1 MKREI
6 TIDDLKVL
14 MSVCEKAID
23 AGIDIF
29 LDLKTAINGNK
40 SFVITAQERPNH
52 PTMATYLIPKEGE
65 EFEKCLKEGNDLLME
80 YVKCTEKETNKFYPL
95 VKTFKELTGL
105 VF

>member
-6 TIDDLKVL
+6 NIDDLKVL

-23 AGIDIF
+23 ANINIF
-29 LDLKTAINGNK
+29 LELKTNINGNK
-40 SFVITAQERPNH
+40 SFVITGQERPNH
-52 PTMATYLIPKEGE
+52 PTMVMYLIPKEGKD
-65 EFEKCLKEGNDLLME
+65 FEKCLEEGNELLME
-80 YVKCTEKETNKFYPL
+80 YVKCAEKETNKFYPL